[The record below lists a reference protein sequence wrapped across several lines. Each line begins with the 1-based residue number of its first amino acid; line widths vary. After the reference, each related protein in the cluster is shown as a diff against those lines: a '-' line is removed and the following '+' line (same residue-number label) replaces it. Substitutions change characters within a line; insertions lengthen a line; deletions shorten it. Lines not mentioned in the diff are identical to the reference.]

1 MWPARCP
8 WPEAPWPLKPKASPP
23 LHSKLWRPLPAP
35 GRLGLPPPPDEA
47 PGTPRPRPP
56 QRPSAPEGNLRP
68 AREAHRPRRGAAAA
82 ALTPR
87 DSGGLP
93 GPPLPPRHPALP
105 SPSSLHT
112 TESTAC
118 PPVSPD
124 PGRPRRQGARR
135 PPPRRPL
142 PLTRQ
147 SDRRPGAGTR
157 GGHRSGVGRGPS
169 PGLPPGPRGRGLA
182 AHTWSTSPVRG
193 RRRLAAPA
201 RLVVRGK
208 RRPAPG
214 VQ

>member
-135 PPPRRPL
+135 PRP
-142 PLTRQ
+142 
-147 SDRRPGAGTR
+147 AG
-157 GGHRSGVGRGPS
+157 PCLS
-169 PGLPPGPRGRGLA
+169 PGSPTGGPGQGHAGGTA
-182 AHTWSTSPVRG
+182 VAWAGV
-193 RRRLAAPA
+193 
-201 RLVVRGK
+201 
-208 RRPAPG
+208 PAPG
-214 VQ
+214 SPPGRAAAD